1 MISRG
6 HSTLSLFSDAASS
19 RQARASMSSF
29 DFSKHSGDDLDD
41 WDELGGDEDDD
52 DDEEGKT
59 LREKIMSQVLDYG
72 PPYAEDSGGSLIM
85 EVAGPMP
92 ALSKVHF
99 LLLNGANPNEHDKD
113 DVGLTPMHYAARFGL
128 TSVLRLF
135 KHAGGD
141 ANVVNDFGQS
151 ALVFALLFVAKVD
164 RRKKQLQAVN
174 LLCEMGANPNA
185 IDRGG
190 FTPLAYA
197 ARNNDTACVR
207 ILLKHGGKVLRR
219 YTHLNIPYQ
228 NPLDLTTNETCRA
241 LLQVQAASEQQA
253 EDARREKQ
261 RLRQEEL
268 NRIMR
273 AKALEDEK
281 AERRRQERLDK
292 LREKTEKFNQW
303 KAQLRRERFEQEM
316 LGRSQQIQ
324 VVTVKNESWV
334 RSSSG
339 GGWKLQQGAAPRSQ
353 RSYTDECN
361 KQLEAYK
368 KRGNYE
374 TLNKRWKE
382 LTGGEL
388 DRKFARASLLDGVE
402 AAHDTPDLDED
413 ITNLGDIGT
422 LLEQARTE
430 NASAR

>member
-1 MISRG
+1 
-6 HSTLSLFSDAASS
+6 
-19 RQARASMSSF
+19 
-29 DFSKHSGDDLDD
+29 
-41 WDELGGDEDDD
+41 
-52 DDEEGKT
+52 
-59 LREKIMSQVLDYG
+59 
-72 PPYAEDSGGSLIM
+72 M
-85 EVAGPMP
+85 EVAGPLP
-92 ALSKVHF
+92 SLSKVHF

-128 TSVLRLF
+128 TSVLKLF

-141 ANVVNDFGQS
+141 PNVVNDIGQS

-164 RRKKQLQAVN
+164 RRQKQLQAVN

-219 YTHLNIPYQ
+219 YIHLNIPYQ

-241 LLQVQAASEQQA
+241 LLQAQAASEQQA

-292 LREKTEKFNQW
+292 QREKTEKFNQW
-303 KAQLRRERFEQEM
+303 KAQLRKERFEQEM
-316 LGRSQQIQ
+316 LGRSRQIQ

-334 RSSSG
+334 RSHS
-339 GGWKLQQGAAPRSQ
+339 GGWKLQQGAAPRSKS
-353 RSYTDECN
+353 SYMDECN

-368 KRGNYE
+368 KRGSYE
-374 TLNKRWKE
+374 TLNKRWNE

-388 DRKFARASLLDGVE
+388 DRKFARASLFDEVE
-402 AAHDTPDLDED
+402 MAHDSSALDED
-413 ITNLGDIGT
+413 ITSLGDIAS
-422 LLEQARTE
+422 LLEQAQTE